1 MMKTRINF
9 TRIFF
14 LLLASLF
21 LINLSSPAVLAM
33 TQSDLNSILKGMPY
47 YDGSDNGC
55 DSNSNSTVSA
65 GTGSPTGATFP
76 NLDPSAMASAI
87 NTYISKNY
95 STSLLSGLGSTIVA
109 SAKQANVSPFII
121 VGIARQESG
130 LANPGDY
137 NTKNGNNPFGRT
149 ATPSQP
155 HFNGSGSASSTLWY
169 KWTTI
174 KSSVDYTAVE
184 NTNAGGGGDEASYIR
199 NRFASHLDKSDFVGF
214 FEAYA
219 PPAANDTAAYVAGVQ
234 ALITELVNLTTG
246 SGSQSPSGQTSATSS
261 NTSSLNSICGVC
273 GGGGSSATIVIDPGH
288 SGTSNRVIDPTT
300 GLIDYDYKNTPE
312 ISEVFTIAKNLQ
324 TKLTALGYKVVL
336 TKENENDTVSL
347 RQRADI
353 ANSSNAALAISIH
366 DDHGPTFANFQQIS
380 DQEVGSYRTTP
391 AGKNITFTNQQIAD
405 KSKVYAT
412 YIQQA
417 RQAASGIQPAIKLIS
432 FDNREGLSPGNIPLV
447 QLFSNVPWVYNE
459 VGANGITADQ
469 LKQYETGLLDGIV
482 KSVPLTGGGS
492 SICGGGII
500 QTALSLAWPESY
512 DKDTNRASEHRDHPQ
527 TPTAAYAAALKKY
540 NPAVYDENAPVGSG
554 RWGDDCGIFVSTVVR
569 ASGADPNYPQSGTM
583 NEERYVKDHPEK
595 YTIIANITST
605 AQLQPGD
612 ILIVNVGTGAG
623 GLGHTFIYLGKQSGG
638 YDSAE
643 ASLGDHSGEL
653 SNAWLNFKGGIYF
666 AARLK
671 K

>member
-1 MMKTRINF
+1 MKRLFAKFKTPLQLI
-9 TRIFF
+9 
-14 LLLASLF
+14 LQSF
-21 LINLSSPAVLAM
+21 LILLMLSSQVFAISS
-33 TQSDLNSILKGMPY
+33 SDYLSVIRETTFYDENSCSTNP
-47 YDGSDNGC
+47 DV
-55 DSNSNSTVSA
+55 TVSA

-76 NLDPSAMASAI
+76 NLDPSAMANAI

-95 STSLLSGLGSTIVA
+95 PNSLMNGLGSTIVA

-121 VGIARQESG
+121 VGIGRQESG
-130 LANPGDY
+130 LANPNDW

-149 ATPSQP
+149 ATPTQP

-174 KSSVDYTAVE
+174 KSSVDYTAAE

-246 SGSQSPSGQTSATSS
+246 SGSQSSAVQASATSQ
-261 NTSSLNSICGVC
+261 NSSCGVC
-273 GGGGSSATIVIDPGH
+273 GGDTSGSTIVIDPGH
-288 SGTSNRVIDPTT
+288 SGTSNRVIDPAT
-300 GLIDYDYKNTPE
+300 GLIDFDYKNTPE
-312 ISEVFTIAKNLQ
+312 ISEVFTIAKDLQ
-324 TKLTALGYKVVL
+324 AKLTALGYKVVL

-353 ANSSNAALAISIH
+353 ANLNNAALAISIH
-366 DDHGPTFANFQQIS
+366 DDHGKTFANMQEIY
-380 DQEVGSYRTTP
+380 DQEVGAYRTTP

-417 RQAASGIQPAIKLIS
+417 RQAASGIQPTIKLNS

-500 QTALSLAWPESY
+500 QTALSLAWPEPF
-512 DKDTNRASEHRDHPQ
+512 DKDTNKESEQRKYPQ
-527 TPTAAYAAALKKY
+527 TPTAAYLAALKKY
-540 NPAVYDENAPVGSG
+540 NPADYTESAPVGSG